1 MADESEN
8 FLVNREDRE
17 DFDTENIYTEYTESI
32 AVLEYEDTH
41 RGEKLGA

>member
-1 MADESEN
+1 MMAEESGD
-8 FLVNREDRE
+8 FLVDRE